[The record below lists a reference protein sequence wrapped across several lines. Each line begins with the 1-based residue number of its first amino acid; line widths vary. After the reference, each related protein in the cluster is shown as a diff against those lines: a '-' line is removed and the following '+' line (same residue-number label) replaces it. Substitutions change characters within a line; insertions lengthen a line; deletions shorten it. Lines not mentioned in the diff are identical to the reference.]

1 MNPTSVFRVD
11 IVGWDDAGRALSA
24 VRNAVFVDEMGIDA
38 SLEDDGQDTCCWH
51 VQARDQD
58 GHTIGAGRL
67 DPDGRIGRMAV
78 LPGWR
83 DRGVGNAMLQA
94 LLRQARSAGRGDV
107 FLHAQVD
114 AVPFYQ
120 RNGFTAEGPRFHEAG
135 ITHQTMRL
143 AFDRAQSISDREGA
157 VAITTVLVA
166 SARRRLRIFS
176 RALDPGL
183 YDDPRVLAALRS
195 LATGTSG
202 VDIQVLLFDAG
213 AAQRAHSPLVAL
225 AQRLPS
231 VFAFR
236 EVDDPVDRARAD
248 AFVVNDA
255 GGYYHRGLGHR
266 FDGEAQ
272 REGAGRARQ
281 LAEGFDPVWER
292 SRPCSELRALGL

>member
-38 SLEDDGQDTCCWH
+38 SLEDDGQDTRCWH

-143 AFDRAQSISDREGA
+143 AFDRAQSI
-157 VAITTVLVA
+157 TT
-166 SARRRLRIFS
+166 S
-176 RALDPGL
+176 RARAIKRCWWHRHAGVRISAARSIPGCTTT
-183 YDDPRVLAALRS
+183 RGVAACAARH
-195 LATGTSG
+195 ATG
-202 VDIQVLLFDAG
+202 VDIHVLLSTAWPRSAPIRRWCAG
-213 AAQRAHSPLVAL
+213 PTSERM
-225 AQRLPS
+225 R
-231 VFAFR
+231 FR
-236 EVDDPVDRARAD
+236 EVDDPVAVPVPRVRRKGC
-248 AFVVNDA
+248 
-255 GGYYHRGLGHR
+255 GGCTTAAWATVRRRGP
-266 FDGEAQ
+266 
-272 REGAGRARQ
+272 REGGARRSCRR
-281 LAEGFDPVWER
+281 LDRLER
-292 SRPCSELRALGL
+292 

>member
-1 MNPTSVFRVD
+1 MSGTSIFRVD
-11 IVGWDDAGRALSA
+11 IVGWDDAGAALSG
-24 VRNAVFVDEMGIDA
+24 VRSAVFVDELGIA
-38 SLEDDGQDTCCWH
+38 AELENDGQDARCWH
-51 VQARDQD
+51 VQARDQH
-58 GHTIGAGRL
+58 GCTIGAGRL

-78 LPGWR
+78 LPAWR

-114 AVPFYQ
+114 AAPFYQ
-120 RNGFTAEGPRFHEAG
+120 RNGFTAEGPRFTEAG

-143 AFDRAQSISDREGA
+143 AFDHAQSISDREGA
-157 VAITTVLVA
+157 VAITSVLVA
-166 SARRRLRIFS
+166 SARRRLRILT

-202 VDIQVLLFDAG
+202 VEVQVLLFDAG
-213 AAQRAHSPLVAL
+213 AAQRAHSPLLAL

-236 EVDDPVDRARAD
+236 ELEDPVDRARAD
-248 AFVVNDA
+248 AFIVNDA

-281 LAEGFDPVWER
+281 LAEAFDPVWER
-292 SRPCSELRALGL
+292 SRPCGELRALGL

>member
-1 MNPTSVFRVD
+1 MIGSSIFRVD
-11 IVGWDDAGRALSA
+11 LVGWADAGPALSA
-24 VRNAVFVDEMGIDA
+24 VRAAVFVTELGIA
-38 SLEDDGQDTCCWH
+38 AGLEDDGQDVRCWH

-58 GHTIGAGRL
+58 GRTIGAGRL

-78 LPGWR
+78 LSAWR

-120 RNGFTAEGPRFHEAG
+120 RSGFTAEGPEFREAG
-135 ITHQTMRL
+135 IIHQTMRL
-143 AFDRAQSISDREGA
+143 AFDRAQSIGDREGA

-166 SARRRLRIFS
+166 SARRRLRILS
-176 RALDPGL
+176 RTLDPGL

-202 VDIQVLLFDAG
+202 AEIHVLLADAG
-213 AAQRAHSPLVAL
+213 AAQRAHAPLLAL

-231 VFAFR
+231 TFVFR
-236 EVDDPVDRARAD
+236 ELDDPVDRARAD
-248 AFVVNDA
+248 AFLVNDA
-255 GGYYHRGLGHR
+255 GGYYHRVLGNR
-266 FDGEAQ
+266 FDGEAE

-281 LAEGFDPVWER
+281 LAESFDPVWER
-292 SRPCSELRALGL
+292 SRPCTELRTLGI